1 MLKSRIPDLMN
12 RSTGL
17 ARMSLA
23 MLLALMTS
31 VAFGHGGVS
40 VEDDMC
46 IMQVGP
52 YRAHFTGY
60 QPERRAT
67 QEFCEDIPETGR
79 VIFAI
84 DYISDELRGMETD
97 FRIIKDVNNIGIRAK
112 YEDLGTKEDI
122 ERATILY
129 RAPERLPTGTFTVS
143 HTFPEKGH
151 FIGMVVARHPET
163 GKEFISVFPF
173 AVGIF
178 RWGAIVTRIGLILVL
193 VGGVAAFLITRAMR
207 KSA

>member
-1 MLKSRIPDLMN
+1 MI
-12 RSTGL
+12 
-17 ARMSLA
+17 AR
-23 MLLALMTS
+23 LLATS
-31 VAFGHGGVS
+31 ALVIAMPAVAQGTNPFAKPS
-40 VEDDMC
+40 TL
-46 IMQVGP
+46 P
-52 YRAHFTGY
+52 YQA
-60 QPERRAT
+60 P
-67 QEFCEDIPETGR
+67 
-79 VIFAI
+79 
-84 DYISDELRGMETD
+84 D

-122 ERATILY
+122 ERATVLY
-129 RAPERLPTGTFTVS
+129 RAPERLPTGTFTVT

-151 FIGMVVARHPET
+151 FIGMVIARHPET

-178 RWGAIVTRIGLILVL
+178 RWGTILTRIGLILVL

>member
-1 MLKSRIPDLMN
+1 MKSMILGLN
-12 RSTGL
+12 RSR
-17 ARMSLA
+17 RMLRTSITL
-23 MLLALMTS
+23 LLALMAST
-31 VAFGHGGVS
+31 AFGHGGVS
-40 VEDDMC
+40 IEDDMC

-84 DYISDELRGMETD
+84 DYINDELRGMETD
-97 FRIIKDVNNIGIRAK
+97 FRIIKDVNNIGVRAK
-112 YEDLGTKEDI
+112 YEDLGTKDDI

-129 RAPERLPTGTFTVS
+129 RAPEVVPTGTFTVT

-151 FIGMVVARHPET
+151 FIGLVVARHPET

-178 RWGAIVTRIGLILVL
+178 RWGTIVTRIGLILVL
-193 VGGVAAFLITRAMR
+193 VGGVAAFLITRAVR
-207 KSA
+207 KAA

>member
-1 MLKSRIPDLMN
+1 MMKSGISGLN
-12 RSTGL
+12 RNGTL
-17 ARMSLA
+17 ARMSIA

-40 VEDDMC
+40 IEDDMC

-67 QEFCEDIPETGR
+67 QEFCEDIPEVGR

-97 FRIIKDVNNIGIRAK
+97 FRIIKDVNNIGIRAT

-129 RAPERLPTGTFTVS
+129 RPPENLPTGTFNVT

-151 FIGMVVARHPET
+151 FIGMVIARHPET

-178 RWGAIVTRIGLILVL
+178 RWGPIVTRIGLILVL
-193 VGGVAAFLITRAMR
+193 VGGLAAFFITRAMR
-207 KSA
+207 KAA

>member
-1 MLKSRIPDLMN
+1 MMMSRMAGRNQRLI
-12 RSTGL
+12 RI
-17 ARMSLA
+17 AIA
-23 MLLALMTS
+23 MLLTWMAN

-46 IMQVGP
+46 IMQIGP

-67 QEFCEDIPETGR
+67 QEFCEDIPDVGR

-84 DYISDELRGMETD
+84 DFISDELRSMPTD
-97 FRIIKDVNNIGIRAK
+97 FRIIKDVNNIGIRAT
-112 YEDLGTKEDI
+112 YEDLGTKQDI
-122 ERATILY
+122 ERATVLY
-129 RAPERLPTGTFTVS
+129 RPPESISTGTFTVT
-143 HTFPEKGH
+143 HAFPEKGH
-151 FIGMVVARHPET
+151 FIGIVSARHPET

-178 RWGAIVTRIGLILVL
+178 RWGTILTRIGLIIVL
-193 VGGVAAFLITRAMR
+193 VGGLAAFFISRAMR
-207 KSA
+207 KAT